1 MKQAVNLSAFRDA
14 FRDYDRM
21 PNFSYT
27 GLKVLFDHLTMLEE
41 NRGEEFELDVISLCC
56 EYRQSSVTDIIDGYG
71 IFIPDVF
78 SSDETMLE
86 IVLNYIEENSF
97 LVGYYDD
104 QVVYVQF

>member
-1 MKQAVNLSAFRDA
+1 MKTTVNLSTFRDA
-14 FRDYDRM
+14 FYNYDRM

-27 GLKVLFDHLTMLEE
+27 GLKFLFNHLTMLEE
-41 NRGEEFELDVISLCC
+41 NSGKEFELDVISLCC

-71 IFIPDVF
+71 IFISDVC

-104 QVVYVQF
+104 QVIYMQF